1 MAARSG
7 RDVVKQIL
15 LDKLSDSSIE
25 IRVLHWTRAVGS
37 AALALRQQKKTNTRA
52 HVDNFFEQTVPLYTP
67 TQFKQHFRMCP
78 EHFEVR

>member
-1 MAARSG
+1 MASRHG

-15 LDKLSDSSIE
+15 LDELSDSSIE
-25 IRVLHWTRAVGS
+25 VGVFHWTRAVGS
-37 AALALRQQKKTNTRA
+37 AALALGQQQKTNPRA

-78 EHFEVR
+78 ENFEVS